1 MKENMRFYDDFEFEP
16 FTDLY
21 KMKSKIENYQ
31 VEKQDKY
38 GWQYVKGYVK
48 CAFYFNA
55 SDRLLQALEKFAAAR
70 CAGPYTI
77 LQVNNRIS
85 TACRQVSLVVYDH
98 AGGTVG
104 KIYMKI

>member
-38 GWQYVKGYVK
+38 GWQYVKGYVR
-48 CAFYFNA
+48 CAFYFKA
-55 SDRLLQALEKFAAAR
+55 SDRLLQALEKLLQIDALSSILFFSSITEFLQHAA
-70 CAGPYTI
+70 
-77 LQVNNRIS
+77 
-85 TACRQVSLVVYDH
+85 
-98 AGGTVG
+98 
-104 KIYMKI
+104 